1 METGWGHWRDRV
13 LSEDREAEVF
23 DKYSRLRAYR
33 QCERE
38 SRKVA
43 WGLQVVGLKILD
55 YGV

>member
-1 METGWGHWRDRV
+1 M
-13 LSEDREAEVF
+13 F
-23 DKYSRLRAYR
+23 DEHSRLRAYR

-38 SRKVA
+38 SRKAA